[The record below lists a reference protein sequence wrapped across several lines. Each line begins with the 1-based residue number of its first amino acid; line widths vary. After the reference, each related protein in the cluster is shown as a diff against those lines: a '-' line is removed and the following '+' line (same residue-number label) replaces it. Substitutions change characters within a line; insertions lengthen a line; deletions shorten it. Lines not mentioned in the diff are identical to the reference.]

1 VISYFIQKLEAFAFS
16 LWLHSFF
23 NCFCLQITQ
32 HSAALPDTVCA
43 HLTQLGRSL
52 ECYFMSCND
61 LSLFVDSLGDTS
73 EEPAVPK

>member
-1 VISYFIQKLEAFAFS
+1 MSK
-16 LWLHSFF
+16 
-23 NCFCLQITQ
+23 
-32 HSAALPDTVCA
+32 SAALPNTVCA

-73 EEPAVPK
+73 EEPAVPSSE